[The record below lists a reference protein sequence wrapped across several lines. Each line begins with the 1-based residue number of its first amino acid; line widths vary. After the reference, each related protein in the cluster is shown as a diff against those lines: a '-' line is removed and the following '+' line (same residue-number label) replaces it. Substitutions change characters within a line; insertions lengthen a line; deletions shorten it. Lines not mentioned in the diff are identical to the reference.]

1 VTTVGGGAG
10 DANDVPVHSGEVITL
25 SCLGLNRGQEVPIPK
40 QCWSR
45 FGSAHHWSVCPSI
58 MVSACLS
65 CKVTDKLLKRE
76 TFFCHL
82 CSYSG

>member
-1 VTTVGGGAG
+1 MTTVGRGAVDVN
-10 DANDVPVHSGEVITL
+10 DAPVHSGEVVTL
-25 SCLGLNRGQEVPIPK
+25 SLGLNRGQEVPIPK

-45 FGSAHHWSVCPSI
+45 FGSAHHWSVHPSI